1 MTFRVFQ
8 FWSGRE
14 ATIREVTLPDSVVE
28 DNKSKYTTHGSEG
41 VRIGLLNAIFYYG
54 QNEVQNRMA
63 PSVSVG
69 DIIELKTDDNEDNIE
84 FWVVANVGFE
94 NYGREKHFIF
104 RPRNETAGV

>member
-8 FWSGRE
+8 FWSGSE
-14 ATIREVTLPDSVVE
+14 ATIRQVHLSDAIIKE
-28 DNKSKYTTHGSEG
+28 NNAKSITHGTDG
-41 VRIGLLNAIFYYG
+41 VRIGLLNAIFHYG